1 MQPTNKTARL
11 AAVLYLASGL
21 LAPFSLLY
29 VPGKL
34 IVRGNA
40 AATAQN
46 ILQHETLFRVAILFD
61 LFSTIVLIFLAMV
74 LYRLLNNVNRM
85 QASLMVILVLV
96 SIPVSLFSI
105 ISEFAALIV
114 VRGPEYLSVFAKP
127 QLDALAMLF
136 LQIRGRA
143 LLVAQIFWGLWL
155 IPFGLLVMRSGFI
168 PRILGALLIINGFA
182 YPAASLSSLLLPI
195 GVGVLNP
202 FLFVAELGELWIMLW
217 LLIKGAKVEP
227 APAPAVVAR

>member
-46 ILQHETLFRVAILFD
+46 IVQHETLFRVAILFD

-114 VRGPEYLSVFAKP
+114 VRGP
-127 QLDALAMLF
+127 
-136 LQIRGRA
+136 
-143 LLVAQIFWGLWL
+143 
-155 IPFGLLVMRSGFI
+155 
-168 PRILGALLIINGFA
+168 
-182 YPAASLSSLLLPI
+182 
-195 GVGVLNP
+195 
-202 FLFVAELGELWIMLW
+202 
-217 LLIKGAKVEP
+217 
-227 APAPAVVAR
+227 